1 MPISPTLPLP
11 PVIRDIVN
19 YEPPAPNKKMLLN
32 ELNYSLDK
40 RVPDMLR
47 GFTITTCYGEI
58 NIEPE
63 FAEAFRNLAA
73 DVLQYQLNMAMNDQ
87 TEKADL

>member
-1 MPISPTLPLP
+1 MPQTTEMPITSPSLPDLDSNQ
-11 PVIRDIVN
+11 VAI
-19 YEPPAPNKKMLLN
+19 A
-32 ELNYSLDK
+32 ELRYSLAK
-40 RVPDMLR
+40 RIPDMLR